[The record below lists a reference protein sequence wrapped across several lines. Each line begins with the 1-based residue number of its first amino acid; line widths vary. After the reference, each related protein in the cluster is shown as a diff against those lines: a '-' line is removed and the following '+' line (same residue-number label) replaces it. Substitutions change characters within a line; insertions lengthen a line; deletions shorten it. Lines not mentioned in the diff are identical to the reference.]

1 MNFEHKELAGGRWM
15 DLPFFDQMANIG
27 SEIERTIRWR
37 NKGNA
42 NYSQRAF
49 ERALELLYLTI
60 DDKKNVSRLRELTR
74 VREALSDF
82 YLFNNEY
89 NSTDLCWQKYFYQF
103 TYAARAGRV
112 VSGNS

>member
-1 MNFEHKELAGGRWM
+1 MSFEHKELAGGRWM
-15 DLPFFDQMANIG
+15 ELPFFEQMANVG
-27 SEIERTIRWR
+27 SEIERTIKWR
-37 NKGNA
+37 NKGND

-60 DDKKNVSRLRELTR
+60 DDKKNISRLRELTR

-103 TYAARAGRV
+103 TYAARVNRGA
-112 VSGNS
+112 